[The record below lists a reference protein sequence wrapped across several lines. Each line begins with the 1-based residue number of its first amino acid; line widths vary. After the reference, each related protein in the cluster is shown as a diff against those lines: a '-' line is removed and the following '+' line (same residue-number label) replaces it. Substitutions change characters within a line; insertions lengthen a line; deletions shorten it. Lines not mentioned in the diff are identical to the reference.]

1 MLLCLF
7 YWRYVCVFLGR
18 GQCQHWNW
26 NSGVGKWQ
34 KWLPEVY
41 NFFLS
46 FLANN
51 RHEKS
56 DVEMSTSVNPLA
68 LYPGWNATYCC
79 FYFLLL
85 SIQVWIVNNIILVW
99 KILFL
104 HGLPFSLISAV
115 FDSCR
120 CSERCKESIINL
132 SYFLKKLFSK
142 LIIFYFKTC
151 LCFYAKNRSSCKP
164 PFSALIFCA

>member
-1 MLLCLF
+1 MFILLK
-7 YWRYVCVFLGR
+7 VCVCVSRQGAVPALKLKQWS
-18 GQCQHWNW
+18 GQMTESDCQ
-26 NSGVGKWQ
+26 K
-34 KWLPEVY
+34 VY

-104 HGLPFSLISAV
+104 LGLPFSLISAV
-115 FDSCR
+115 FGSCR
-120 CSERCKESIINL
+120 CSERCKESIFPIFWK
-132 SYFLKKLFSK
+132 SYFQNWLSFTLKLAFASTLKIGRVVNPHFQHW
-142 LIIFYFKTC
+142 YFVPKD
-151 LCFYAKNRSSCKP
+151 
-164 PFSALIFCA
+164 